1 MKINKLFIVAPI
13 VVITVALAGCAS
25 ESAKRVNLNVKYLT
39 SDSAPVKTGD
49 TNAQAQIA
57 EAATSVGHSL
67 QRLSAIQVATHPH
80 TKLGKP
86 ANAKAIGMAQQA
98 SLNWNGPVKPVVQ
111 KIANASHYRFRVLG
125 KKPAIPVIVTV
136 NAKNQT
142 LAQILRNV
150 TFQAEPAAT
159 IKVYPKTKI
168 IELRYNKS

>member
-1 MKINKLFIVAPI
+1 MKIKKLAIIAPI
-13 VVITVALAGCAS
+13 VIVSVALAGCAS
-25 ESAKRVNLNVKYLT
+25 ESAKRVNLNVKYIT
-39 SDSAPVKTGD
+39 SDSAPVKTSD
-49 TNAQAQIA
+49 TNSQAQIA

-67 QRLSAIQVATHPH
+67 QRLSAIQMATHPH
-80 TKLGKP
+80 AKLGKP

-98 SLNWNGPVKPVVQ
+98 SLNWNGPAKPVVQ
-111 KIANASHYRFRVLG
+111 KIANASGYKLRVLG
-125 KKPAIPVIVTV
+125 NKPAIPVIVTV
-136 NAKNQT
+136 NASNKT